1 MFKRVP
7 WKRKRGGYVTPK
19 GVQVHESESCRAEL
33 WLEYFEYGFEHR
45 VRGSGI
51 GTHPVGDVCRGRR
64 DAGGERI
71 LNSRCDSDQGIGWI
85 LVVHPGRC
93 SRISSVYR
101 VFQPAGVGG

>member
-45 VRGSGI
+45 VRGSGV
-51 GTHPVGDVCRGRR
+51 GTHPVGMSVEAQKGCM
-64 DAGGERI
+64 ERE
-71 LNSRCDSDQGIGWI
+71 NFKF
-85 LVVHPGRC
+85 
-93 SRISSVYR
+93 SV
-101 VFQPAGVGG
+101 